1 MQAIT
6 TQLKQ
11 GNMSD
16 TRTHFPLSS
25 ALAGG
30 AVPRACG
37 SIPILGMPDMAHR
50 TASFP
55 IYRGVTR

>member
-1 MQAIT
+1 
-6 TQLKQ
+6 
-11 GNMSD
+11 MSD
-16 TRTHFPLSS
+16 TRTHFPHSS

-37 SIPILGMPDMAHR
+37 SFPIPGMPDMAPR